1 MPNVIKKH
9 SAFDGGINLDIYLAH
24 GATEQHPEGQS
35 IEAHLEGTGAM
46 AERFAAEFGAAA
58 NGKLC
63 GLAHDTGKYS
73 DEFQLRLRGGKKV
86 DHATAGAIECF
97 KIKAAVEAV
106 CVIGHHSGLPNVGHK
121 KADTTES
128 QTFFGRMLR
137 AEQGGIPDY
146 CKNWDGHIALPQDY
160 FRPSGGGFATAFYI
174 RMLYSCLVD
183 ADYIDAETFMNGD
196 AGRGNYEPLSA
207 LYDKLTAYISKWN
220 NPTREIDILR
230 QKILNSCI
238 EKASAP
244 RGIFSL
250 TVPTGGGK
258 TVASMAF
265 ALGHA
270 VANSMRRIIYVIPYT
285 SIIEQNAE
293 VFRGIL
299 GRENVVEHHSQV
311 SHELSEDA
319 DELEYRSA
327 LATENWDAPVIV
339 TTAVQFF
346 ESLYANRSSK
356 CRKLHNIANSV
367 IIFDEAQMIPSNN
380 LRPCV
385 AAIAELVRAYNA
397 TAVLC
402 TATQPAIDEMLLE
415 YSKKENVVE
424 LCPDV
429 DGMFEKFRRTSFEKE
444 GRLTTDELVSRLE
457 SQQQVLC
464 IVNTRKFAQEVYEA
478 LPSEGRFH
486 LSTLM
491 CPIHRKQKLDEI
503 RERLKSGKTCRVVST
518 SLIEAGVDVDF
529 PRVFREMAGLDSIL
543 QAAGRCNREGKRS
556 AESSIVTVFESE
568 NKVNK
573 LIAVNRD
580 AAEETVRDWTQ
591 PNTTSTIER
600 YFKAYR
606 DFLRN
611 DDKSGVMAASEKGI
625 SGCILPFE
633 WIAKEFKLI
642 DQNTFTVYIPI
653 GEGKEL
659 VSRLREGER
668 SRGLYRRAGMYSVSV
683 YQNQFDSLIN
693 AGAAEPFG
701 EDAAF
706 LTDCSLYSDEKG
718 LSTDTDGGNAL
729 FG

>member
-1 MPNVIKKH
+1 M
-9 SAFDGGINLDIYLAH
+9 LLAH
-24 GATEQHPEGQS
+24 GATDEHPEGQS
-35 IEAHLEGTGAM
+35 IEAHLKGTGDL
-46 AERFAAEFGAAA
+46 AETFAAEFGAAA

-63 GLAHDTGKYS
+63 GLAHDIGKYS

-97 KIKAAVEAV
+97 KIKAAFEAV

-121 KADTTES
+121 DADTTES
-128 QTFFGRMLR
+128 QTFFGRKLR

-146 CKNWDGHIALPQDY
+146 RKNWNGHIALPQDY
-160 FRPSGGGFATAFYI
+160 FRPSGRGFATAFYI

-183 ADYIDAETFMNGD
+183 ADYIDTETFMNGD

-207 LYDKLTAYISKWN
+207 LCDKLTAYISKWN

-265 ALGHA
+265 ALTHA
-270 VANSMRRIIYVIPYT
+270 VANSMKRIIYVIPYT
-285 SIIEQNAE
+285 SIIEQNAK
-293 VFRGIL
+293 VFRDIL
-299 GRENVVEHHSQV
+299 GQENVVEHHSSV
-311 SHELSEDA
+311 SYELSENA

-402 TATQPAIDEMLLE
+402 TATQPAIDGMLLE
-415 YSKKENVVE
+415 YSKKESVVE

-444 GRLTTDELVSRLE
+444 GRLATDELVSRLE

-491 CPIHRKQKLDEI
+491 CPVHRKQKLDEI

-580 AAEETVRDWTQ
+580 AAEEAVRDWIQ
-591 PNTTSTIER
+591 PNNIQTIEC

-606 DFLRN
+606 DLLRN
-611 DDKSGVMAASEKGI
+611 DDKSEIMKAIKEGI
-625 SGCILPFE
+625 SGCQLPFKQ
-633 WIAKEFKLI
+633 IAERFRLI
-642 DQNTFTVYIPI
+642 DENTFTVYISV

-659 VSRLREGER
+659 ISRLREGER
-668 SRGLYRRAGMYSVSV
+668 SRELYRKAGMYSVSI
-683 YQNQFDSLIN
+683 YENHFNALIN

-701 EDAAF
+701 DDAAI
-706 LTDCSLYSDEKG
+706 LTDLSLYSDEKG
-718 LSTDTDGGNAL
+718 LATDVRDGSAL
-729 FG
+729 FN

>member
-1 MPNVIKKH
+1 M
-9 SAFDGGINLDIYLAH
+9 LLAH
-24 GATEQHPEGQS
+24 GATDEHPEGQS
-35 IEAHLEGTGAM
+35 IEAHLKGTGEL
-46 AERFAAEFGAAA
+46 AETFAAEFGAAA

-63 GLAHDTGKYS
+63 GLAHDIGKYS

-97 KIKAAVEAV
+97 KIKAAFEAV

-121 KADTTES
+121 DADTTES
-128 QTFFGRMLR
+128 QTFFGRKLR

-146 CKNWDGHIALPQDY
+146 RKNWNGHIALPQDY
-160 FRPSGGGFATAFYI
+160 FRPSGRGFATAFYI

-183 ADYIDAETFMNGD
+183 ADYIDTETFMNGD

-207 LYDKLTAYISKWN
+207 LCDKLTAYISKWN

-265 ALGHA
+265 ALNHA
-270 VANSMRRIIYVIPYT
+270 VANSMKRIIYVIPYT
-285 SIIEQNAE
+285 SIIEQNAK
-293 VFRGIL
+293 VFRDIL
-299 GRENVVEHHSQV
+299 GQENVVEHHSQV

-415 YSKKENVVE
+415 YSKKESVVE

-491 CPIHRKQKLDEI
+491 CPVHRKQKLDEI

-611 DDKSGVMAASEKGI
+611 DDKSGVIAASEKGI
-625 SGCILPFE
+625 SGCGLPFE

-642 DQNTFTVYIPI
+642 DQNTFTVYISV

-659 VSRLREGER
+659 ISRLREGER
-668 SRGLYRRAGMYSVSV
+668 SRELYRKAGMFSVSI
-683 YQNQFDSLIN
+683 YENHFNALIN

-701 EDAAF
+701 DDAAI
-706 LTDCSLYSDEKG
+706 LTDLSLYSDEKG
-718 LSTDTDGGNAL
+718 LATDVRDGSAL
-729 FG
+729 FN

>member
-1 MPNVIKKH
+1 MNM
-9 SAFDGGINLDIYLAH
+9 LLAH
-24 GATEQHPEGQS
+24 GATDEHPEGQS
-35 IEAHLEGTGAM
+35 IEAHLKGTGEL
-46 AERFAAEFGAAA
+46 AETFAAEFGAAA

-63 GLAHDTGKYS
+63 GLAHDIGKYS

-97 KIKAAVEAV
+97 KIKAAFEAV

-121 KADTTES
+121 DADTTES
-128 QTFFGRMLR
+128 QTFFGRKLR

-146 CKNWDGHIALPQDY
+146 RKNWNGHIALPQDY
-160 FRPSGGGFATAFYI
+160 FRPSGRGFATAFYI

-183 ADYIDAETFMNGD
+183 ADYIDTETFMNGD

-207 LYDKLTAYISKWN
+207 LCDKLTAYISKWN

-265 ALGHA
+265 ALNHA
-270 VANSMRRIIYVIPYT
+270 AANSMKRIIYVIPYT
-285 SIIEQNAE
+285 SIIEQNAK
-293 VFRGIL
+293 VFRDIL
-299 GRENVVEHHSQV
+299 GQENVVEHHSSV
-311 SHELSEDA
+311 SYELSENA

-415 YSKKENVVE
+415 YSKKESVVE

-491 CPIHRKQKLDEI
+491 CPVHRKQKLDEI

-580 AAEETVRDWTQ
+580 AAEEAVRDWIQ
-591 PNTTSTIER
+591 PNNIQTIEC

-606 DFLRN
+606 DLLRN
-611 DDKSGVMAASEKGI
+611 DDKSEIMKAIKEGI
-625 SGCILPFE
+625 SGCQLPFKQ
-633 WIAKEFKLI
+633 IAERFRLI
-642 DQNTFTVYIPI
+642 DENTFTVYISV

-659 VSRLREGER
+659 ISRLREGER
-668 SRGLYRRAGMYSVSV
+668 SRELYRKAGMYSVSI
-683 YQNQFDSLIN
+683 YENHFNALIN

-701 EDAAF
+701 EDAAI
-706 LTDCSLYSDEKG
+706 LTDLSLYSDEKG
-718 LSTDTDGGNAL
+718 LATDVRDGSAL
-729 FG
+729 FN

>member
-1 MPNVIKKH
+1 M
-9 SAFDGGINLDIYLAH
+9 LLAH
-24 GATEQHPEGQS
+24 GATDEHPEGQS
-35 IEAHLEGTGAM
+35 IEAHLKGTGEL
-46 AERFAAEFGAAA
+46 AETFAAEFGAAA

-63 GLAHDTGKYS
+63 GLAHDIGKYS

-97 KIKAAVEAV
+97 KIKAAFEAV

-121 KADTTES
+121 DADTTES
-128 QTFFGRMLR
+128 QTFFGRKLR

-146 CKNWDGHIALPQDY
+146 RKNWNGHIALPQDY
-160 FRPSGGGFATAFYI
+160 FRPSGRGFATAFYI

-183 ADYIDAETFMNGD
+183 ADYIDTETFMNGD

-207 LYDKLTAYISKWN
+207 LCDKLTAYISKWN

-265 ALGHA
+265 ALNHA
-270 VANSMRRIIYVIPYT
+270 VANSMKRIIYVIPYT
-285 SIIEQNAE
+285 SIIEQNAK
-293 VFRGIL
+293 VFRDIL
-299 GRENVVEHHSQV
+299 GQENVVEHHSSV
-311 SHELSEDA
+311 SYELSENA

-415 YSKKENVVE
+415 YSKKESVVE

-491 CPIHRKQKLDEI
+491 CPVHRKQKLDEI

-611 DDKSGVMAASEKGI
+611 DDKSGVMTASEKGI
-625 SGCILPFE
+625 SGCGLPFE

-642 DQNTFTVYIPI
+642 DQNTFTVYISV

-659 VSRLREGER
+659 ISRLREGER
-668 SRGLYRRAGMYSVSV
+668 SRELYRKAGMYSVSI
-683 YQNQFDSLIN
+683 YENHFNALIN

-718 LSTDTDGGNAL
+718 LSTDVDGGNAL

>member
-1 MPNVIKKH
+1 M
-9 SAFDGGINLDIYLAH
+9 LLAH
-24 GATEQHPEGQS
+24 GATDEHTEGQS
-35 IEAHLEGTGAM
+35 IEAHLKGTGEL
-46 AERFAAEFGAAA
+46 AETFAAEFGAAA

-63 GLAHDTGKYS
+63 GLAHDIGKYS

-97 KIKAAVEAV
+97 KIKAAFEAV

-121 KADTTES
+121 DADTTES
-128 QTFFGRMLR
+128 QTFFGRKLR

-146 CKNWDGHIALPQDY
+146 RKNWNGHIALPQDY
-160 FRPSGGGFATAFYI
+160 FRPSGRGFATAFYI

-183 ADYIDAETFMNGD
+183 ADYIDTETFMNGD

-207 LYDKLTAYISKWN
+207 LCDKLTAYISKWN

-250 TVPTGGGK
+250 TVPTGDGK

-265 ALGHA
+265 ALNHA
-270 VANSMRRIIYVIPYT
+270 AANSMRRIIYVIPYT

-415 YSKKENVVE
+415 YSKKESVVE

-444 GRLTTDELVSRLE
+444 GRLTTDELVSRLK

-491 CPIHRKQKLDEI
+491 CPVHRKQKLDEI

-611 DDKSGVMAASEKGI
+611 DDKSGVITASEKGI
-625 SGCILPFE
+625 SGCGLPFE

-642 DQNTFTVYIPI
+642 DQNTFTVYISV

-659 VSRLREGER
+659 ISRLREGER
-668 SRGLYRRAGMYSVSV
+668 SRELYRKAGMYSVSI
-683 YQNQFDSLIN
+683 YENHFNALIN

-701 EDAAF
+701 EDAAI
-706 LTDCSLYSDEKG
+706 LTDLSLYSDEKG
-718 LSTDTDGGNAL
+718 LATDVRDGSAL
-729 FG
+729 FN

>member
-1 MPNVIKKH
+1 M
-9 SAFDGGINLDIYLAH
+9 LLAH
-24 GATEQHPEGQS
+24 GATDEHPEGQS
-35 IEAHLEGTGAM
+35 IEAHLKGTGEL
-46 AERFAAEFGAAA
+46 AETFAAEFGAAA

-63 GLAHDTGKYS
+63 GLAHDIGKYS

-97 KIKAAVEAV
+97 KIKAAFEAV

-121 KADTTES
+121 DADTTES
-128 QTFFGRMLR
+128 QTFFGRKLR

-146 CKNWDGHIALPQDY
+146 RKNWNGHIALPQDY
-160 FRPSGGGFATAFYI
+160 FRPSGRGFATAFYI

-183 ADYIDAETFMNGD
+183 ADYIDTETFMNGD

-207 LYDKLTAYISKWN
+207 LCDKLTSYISKWN

-265 ALGHA
+265 ALNHA
-270 VANSMRRIIYVIPYT
+270 VANSMKRIIYVIPYT
-285 SIIEQNAE
+285 SIIEQNAK
-293 VFRGIL
+293 VFRDIL
-299 GRENVVEHHSQV
+299 GQENVVEHHSSV
-311 SHELSEDA
+311 SYELSENA
-319 DELEYRSA
+319 DEPGYRNA

-415 YSKKENVVE
+415 YSKKESVVE

-491 CPIHRKQKLDEI
+491 CPVHRKQKLDEI

-611 DDKSGVMAASEKGI
+611 DDKSGVMTASEKGI
-625 SGCILPFE
+625 SGCGLPFE

-642 DQNTFTVYIPI
+642 DQNTFTVYISV

-659 VSRLREGER
+659 ISRLREGER
-668 SRGLYRRAGMYSVSV
+668 SRELYRKAGMYSVSI
-683 YQNQFDSLIN
+683 YENHFNALIN

-718 LSTDTDGGNAL
+718 LSTDVDGGNAL

>member
-1 MPNVIKKH
+1 M
-9 SAFDGGINLDIYLAH
+9 LLAH
-24 GATEQHPEGQS
+24 GATDEHPEGQS
-35 IEAHLEGTGAM
+35 IEAHLKGTGEL
-46 AERFAAEFGAAA
+46 AETFAAEFGAAA

-63 GLAHDTGKYS
+63 GLAHDIGKYS

-97 KIKAAVEAV
+97 KIKAAFEAV

-121 KADTTES
+121 DADTTES
-128 QTFFGRMLR
+128 QTFFGRKLR

-146 CKNWDGHIALPQDY
+146 RKNWNGHIALPQDY
-160 FRPSGGGFATAFYI
+160 FRPSGRGFATAFYI

-183 ADYIDAETFMNGD
+183 ADYIDTETFMNGD

-207 LYDKLTAYISKWN
+207 LCDKLTAYISKWN

-265 ALGHA
+265 ALNHA
-270 VANSMRRIIYVIPYT
+270 VANSMKRIIYVIPYT
-285 SIIEQNAE
+285 SIIEQNAK
-293 VFRGIL
+293 VFRDIL
-299 GRENVVEHHSQV
+299 GQENVVEHHSSV
-311 SHELSEDA
+311 SYELSENA

-415 YSKKENVVE
+415 YSKKESVVE

-491 CPIHRKQKLDEI
+491 CPVHRKQKLDEI

-556 AESSIVTVFESE
+556 AESSVVTIFESE
-568 NKVNK
+568 CRINK

-580 AAEETVRDWTQ
+580 AAEEAVGDWTQ
-591 PNTTSTIER
+591 PNNIQTIER
-600 YFKAYR
+600 YFKTYR
-606 DFLRN
+606 DLLRN
-611 DDKSGVMAASEKGI
+611 DDKSEIMKAIKEGI
-625 SGCILPFE
+625 SGCQLPFKQ
-633 WIAKEFKLI
+633 IAERFRLI
-642 DQNTFTVYIPI
+642 DENTFTVYISV

-659 VSRLREGER
+659 ISRLREGER
-668 SRGLYRRAGMYSVSV
+668 SRELYRKAGMYSVSI
-683 YQNQFDSLIN
+683 YENHFNALIN

-701 EDAAF
+701 DDAAI
-706 LTDCSLYSDEKG
+706 LTDLSLYSDEKG
-718 LSTDTDGGNAL
+718 LATDVTDGSAL
-729 FG
+729 FN

>member
-1 MPNVIKKH
+1 M
-9 SAFDGGINLDIYLAH
+9 LLAH
-24 GATEQHPEGQS
+24 GATDEHPEGQS
-35 IEAHLEGTGAM
+35 IEAHLKGTGEL
-46 AERFAAEFGAAA
+46 AETFAAEFGAAA

-63 GLAHDTGKYS
+63 GSMHDIGKYS

-97 KIKAAVEAV
+97 KIKAAFEAV

-121 KADTTES
+121 DADTTES
-128 QTFFGRMLR
+128 QTFFGRKLR

-146 CKNWDGHIALPQDY
+146 RKNWNGHIALPQDY
-160 FRPSGGGFATAFYI
+160 FRPSGRGFATAFYI

-183 ADYIDAETFMNGD
+183 ADYIDTETFMNGD

-207 LYDKLTAYISKWN
+207 LCDKLTAYISKWN

-265 ALGHA
+265 ALNHA
-270 VANSMRRIIYVIPYT
+270 VANSMKRIIYVIPYT
-285 SIIEQNAE
+285 SIIEQNAK
-293 VFRGIL
+293 VFRDIL
-299 GRENVVEHHSQV
+299 GQENVVEHHSSV
-311 SHELSEDA
+311 SYELSENA
-319 DELEYRSA
+319 DEPGYRNA

-415 YSKKENVVE
+415 YSKKESVVE

-491 CPIHRKQKLDEI
+491 CPVHRKQKLDEI

-611 DDKSGVMAASEKGI
+611 DDKSGVITASEKGI
-625 SGCILPFE
+625 SGCGLPFE

-642 DQNTFTVYIPI
+642 DQNTFTVYISV

-659 VSRLREGER
+659 ISRLREGER
-668 SRGLYRRAGMYSVSV
+668 SRELYRKAGMYSVSI
-683 YQNQFDSLIN
+683 YENHFNALIN

-701 EDAAF
+701 DDAAI
-706 LTDCSLYSDEKG
+706 LTDLSLYSDEKG
-718 LSTDTDGGNAL
+718 LATDVRDGSAL
-729 FG
+729 FN

>member
-1 MPNVIKKH
+1 MNM
-9 SAFDGGINLDIYLAH
+9 LLAH
-24 GATEQHPEGQS
+24 GATDEHPEGQS
-35 IEAHLEGTGAM
+35 IEAHLKGTGEL
-46 AERFAAEFGAAA
+46 AETFAAEFGAAA

-63 GLAHDTGKYS
+63 GLAHDIGKYS

-97 KIKAAVEAV
+97 KIKAAFEAV

-121 KADTTES
+121 DADTTES
-128 QTFFGRMLR
+128 QTFFGRKLR

-146 CKNWDGHIALPQDY
+146 RKNWNGHIALPQDY
-160 FRPSGGGFATAFYI
+160 FRPSGRGFATAFYI

-183 ADYIDAETFMNGD
+183 ADYIDTETFMNGD

-207 LYDKLTAYISKWN
+207 LCDKLTAYISKWN

-265 ALGHA
+265 ALNHA
-270 VANSMRRIIYVIPYT
+270 VANSMKRIIYVIPYT
-285 SIIEQNAE
+285 SIIEQNAK
-293 VFRGIL
+293 VFRDIL
-299 GRENVVEHHSQV
+299 GQENVVEHHSSV
-311 SHELSEDA
+311 SYELSENA

-415 YSKKENVVE
+415 YSKKETVVE

-464 IVNTRKFAQEVYEA
+464 IVSTRKFAQEVYEA

-491 CPIHRKQKLDEI
+491 CPVHRKQKLDEI

-611 DDKSGVMAASEKGI
+611 DDKSGVITASEKGI
-625 SGCILPFE
+625 SGCGLPFE

-642 DQNTFTVYIPI
+642 DQNTFAVYIPI

-718 LSTDTDGGNAL
+718 LSTDVDGGNAL
-729 FG
+729 FN

>member
-1 MPNVIKKH
+1 MNM
-9 SAFDGGINLDIYLAH
+9 LLAH
-24 GATEQHPEGQS
+24 GATDEHPEGQS
-35 IEAHLEGTGAM
+35 IEAHLKGTGEL
-46 AERFAAEFGAAA
+46 AETFAAEFGAAA

-63 GLAHDTGKYS
+63 GLAHDIGKYS

-97 KIKAAVEAV
+97 KIKAAFEAV

-121 KADTTES
+121 DTDTTES
-128 QTFFGRMLR
+128 QTFFGRKLR

-146 CKNWDGHIALPQDY
+146 RKNWNGHIALPQDY
-160 FRPSGGGFATAFYI
+160 FRPSGRGFATAFYI

-183 ADYIDAETFMNGD
+183 ADYIDTETFMNGD

-207 LYDKLTAYISKWN
+207 LCDKLTAYISKWN

-238 EKASAP
+238 NNSGNP
-244 RGIFSL
+244 RGMFTL

-265 ALGHA
+265 ALNHA
-270 VANSMRRIIYVIPYT
+270 AANSMKRIIYVIPYT
-285 SIIEQNAE
+285 SIIEQNAK
-293 VFRGIL
+293 VFRDIL
-299 GRENVVEHHSQV
+299 GQENVVEHHSQV

-415 YSKKENVVE
+415 YSKKESVVE

-491 CPIHRKQKLDEI
+491 CPVHRKQKLDEI

-611 DDKSGVMAASEKGI
+611 DDKSGVITASEKGI
-625 SGCILPFE
+625 SGCGLPFE

-642 DQNTFTVYIPI
+642 DQNTFAVYIPI

-668 SRGLYRRAGMYSVSV
+668 SRGLYRRAGMYSVSI
-683 YQNQFDSLIN
+683 YENHFNALIN

-701 EDAAF
+701 DDAAF

-718 LSTDTDGGNAL
+718 LSTDVDGGNAL
-729 FG
+729 FN